1 MKKRA
6 PTIQDV
12 AREAGVSPSTVSNVL
27 NRRWKQTSRETRE
40 RILQIAR
47 DLNYQPNTLA
57 ASLRRRSTRTVG
69 VVLTSVLNPFNTAVL
84 RGIQDAA
91 RAAGYTIIVGNTDY
105 DADSE
110 REILAALRA
119 RQVDGML
126 VVTNGG
132 NNELLTEIHESGL
145 PVVLIDRGDP
155 SLALDTV
162 RVDNEGAA
170 EQAVGHLLDLGH
182 RRVAFVGGLTSGV
195 PSRAG
200 RLVGYRRAL
209 SSRSLPLREEY
220 EVIVPTAID
229 NGRLAVTGLLNR
241 PAPPTALFV
250 ANTFLAIGVLQGLRE
265 RGLRM
270 PGDMSFVMFDD
281 PDWATATTP
290 ALTTVSQPTAEIGNR
305 SFDLLEH
312 RMKHKRGRDA
322 QTVILP
328 TSLRIRE
335 SSGYLRVS

>member
-40 RILQIAR
+40 RILKVAR
-47 DLNYQPNTLA
+47 ELNYQPNTLA

-105 DADSE
+105 DAGAE
-110 REILAALRA
+110 REVLAALRA

-126 VVTNGG
+126 VITNGG
-132 NNELLTEIHESGL
+132 TNDLLTDIHESGV
-145 PVVLIDRGDP
+145 PVVLADRGDP
-155 SLALDTV
+155 NLALDTV

-170 EQAVGHLLDLGH
+170 QLAVEHLLSLGH
-182 RRVAFVGGLTSGV
+182 SRVAIVSGLTTGV
-195 PSRAG
+195 PTRAG
-200 RLVGYRRAL
+200 RLVGYQRAL
-209 SSRSLPLREEY
+209 TQRGIPLREEY
-220 EVIVPTAID
+220 QVVIPTSIE
-229 NGRLAVTGLLNR
+229 NGHAAADALMDLEE
-241 PAPPTALFV
+241 PPTALFV
-250 ANTFLAIGVLQGLRE
+250 ANTFLAIGVLRRLRE
-265 RGLRM
+265 RGLHL
-270 PGDMSFVMFDD
+270 PGDLSFLMFDD

-290 ALTTVSQPTAEIGNR
+290 ALTTVSQPTQDIGAR
-305 SFDLLEH
+305 AFELLEH
-312 RMKHKRGRDA
+312 RMKHKREREPR
-322 QTVILP
+322 TVILP
-328 TSLRIRE
+328 TSLVIRE
-335 SSGYLRVS
+335 SCGPPPR

>member
-1 MKKRA
+1 MRKRA

-40 RILQIAR
+40 RILAVAR
-47 DLNYQPNTLA
+47 ELNYQPNTLA

-105 DADSE
+105 DAELESE
-110 REILAALRA
+110 VLGALRA

-132 NNELLTEIHESGL
+132 TNEVLRGIHEAGV
-145 PVVLIDRGDP
+145 PVVLVDRGDP
-155 SLALDTV
+155 TLPLDTV

-170 EQAVGHLLDLGH
+170 GKAVEYLLELGH
-182 RRVAFVGGLTSGV
+182 TRVAIVSGLTTGV
-195 PSRAG
+195 STRAG
-200 RLVGYRRAL
+200 RLVGYRNAL
-209 SSRSLPLREEY
+209 LARGVEPREEY
-220 EVIVPTAID
+220 QVVVATSIE
-229 NGRLAVTGLLNR
+229 NGQAAVNGLLDL
-241 PAPPTALFV
+241 ADSPTALFV
-250 ANTFLAIGVLQGLRE
+250 TNTFLAIGALRTIRE

-270 PGDMSFVMFDD
+270 PGDVSFLMFDD
-281 PDWATATTP
+281 PDWATATSP
-290 ALTTVSQPTAEIGNR
+290 ALTTVSQPTREIGEQA
-305 SFDLLEH
+305 FALLEH
-312 RMKHKRGRDA
+312 RMKHKRGREA

-328 TSLRIRE
+328 TSLKIRE
-335 SSGYLRVS
+335 SCGAPPR